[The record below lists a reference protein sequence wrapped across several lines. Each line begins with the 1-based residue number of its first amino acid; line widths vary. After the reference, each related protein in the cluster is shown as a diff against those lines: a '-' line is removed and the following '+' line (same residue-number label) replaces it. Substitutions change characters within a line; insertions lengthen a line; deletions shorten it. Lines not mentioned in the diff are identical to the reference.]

1 MNKNDLVTVYISFTN
16 GSGGKRRPVLVLKDG
31 LNELLLYKITS
42 KYANKSER
50 IRQQY
55 YPIQDWKEAGCKK
68 PSYIDIGS
76 LASLDKKYFGKI
88 VFIGALSV
96 RDIRGLNQFIIQ
108 YNSRHENNL

>member
-42 KYANKSER
+42 KYINKSER

-55 YPIQDWKEAGCKK
+55 YSIQD
-68 PSYIDIGS
+68 
-76 LASLDKKYFGKI
+76 
-88 VFIGALSV
+88 
-96 RDIRGLNQFIIQ
+96 
-108 YNSRHENNL
+108 